1 MALRLEGQE
10 PLYGC
15 VAAEHEPFRFAS
27 GGGREIHF
35 LEEKE
40 LDLQA
45 RYFFIGS
52 CRVSASQLFVP
63 IGMSIG
69 TIKMQ
74 IFSVDLTLWQVK
86 KVFGF
91 KNFRCWNYLF

>member
-45 RYFFIGS
+45 RYFLLVPVGFLHPNCLFQLACQLEVS
-52 CRVSASQLFVP
+52 KCRYFL
-63 IGMSIG
+63 
-69 TIKMQ
+69 
-74 IFSVDLTLWQVK
+74 
-86 KVFGF
+86 
-91 KNFRCWNYLF
+91 

>member
-1 MALRLEGQE
+1 MCEDVDMALRLEGQE

-45 RYFFIGS
+45 RYFLIES
-52 CRVSASQLFVP
+52 CRSLQGIS
-63 IGMSIG
+63 
-69 TIKMQ
+69 
-74 IFSVDLTLWQVK
+74 WQSEQS
-86 KVFGF
+86 
-91 KNFRCWNYLF
+91 NLALLRI

>member
-1 MALRLEGQE
+1 MCEDVDMALRLEGQE

-45 RYFFIGS
+45 RHFFNWF
-52 CRVSASQLFVP
+52 L
-63 IGMSIG
+63 
-69 TIKMQ
+69 
-74 IFSVDLTLWQVK
+74 
-86 KVFGF
+86 
-91 KNFRCWNYLF
+91 

>member
-1 MALRLEGQE
+1 MCEDVDMALRLEGQE

-45 RYFFIGS
+45 LISAPAPRIPVG
-52 CRVSASQLFVP
+52 VSL
-63 IGMSIG
+63 
-69 TIKMQ
+69 
-74 IFSVDLTLWQVK
+74 
-86 KVFGF
+86 
-91 KNFRCWNYLF
+91 R

>member
-52 CRVSASQLFVP
+52 CRVSASQLFCRSN
-63 IGMSIG
+63 ICG
-69 TIKMQ
+69 K
-74 IFSVDLTLWQVK
+74 FKKYSVSKSFTAFTVRM
-86 KVFGF
+86 
-91 KNFRCWNYLF
+91 N

>member
-45 RYFFIGS
+45 RFFFIDS
-52 CRVSASQLFVP
+52 CRISASQLLEQLACQLKLSKYRYF
-63 IGMSIG
+63 
-69 TIKMQ
+69 
-74 IFSVDLTLWQVK
+74 L
-86 KVFGF
+86 
-91 KNFRCWNYLF
+91 

>member
-45 RYFFIGS
+45 RYFLIGS
-52 CRVSASQLFVP
+52 CRVSTAQL
-63 IGMSIG
+63 
-69 TIKMQ
+69 Q
-74 IFSVDLTLWQVK
+74 CNLDLVTLLVSPK
-86 KVFGF
+86 TVTKSNDFM
-91 KNFRCWNYLF
+91 

>member
-45 RYFFIGS
+45 RYFLTGS
-52 CRVSASQLFVP
+52 CRFLHP
-63 IGMSIG
+63 
-69 TIKMQ
+69 
-74 IFSVDLTLWQVK
+74 
-86 KVFGF
+86 
-91 KNFRCWNYLF
+91 NYLFQLACQLKLSKCRHFDCSNFLDL